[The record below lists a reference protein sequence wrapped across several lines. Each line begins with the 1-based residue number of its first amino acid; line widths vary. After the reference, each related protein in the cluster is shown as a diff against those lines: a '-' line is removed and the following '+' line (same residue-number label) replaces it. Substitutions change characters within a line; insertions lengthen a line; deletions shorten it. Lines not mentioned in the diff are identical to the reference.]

1 MWGVT
6 SPATVQSDTRRLLV
20 RARVGVAVGLLFL
33 AGPASD
39 LARSSLAGWRIAT
52 ISVAFAAFVVLYL
65 LLLPPVRVIL
75 CVWSRLAAAALV
87 ALVLLATA
95 TLALGAPGS
104 FVSLYV
110 YVVAV
115 AGMMLPPIA
124 AGGVIALTA
133 AGVGVGMTEAGSSSS
148 NTFSIVL
155 TILAVGLMMAAFG
168 RQIRLNNALRE
179 AREELAG
186 MAVAEERLRIARD
199 LHDLLGHSLSIVAL
213 KSDLASRLVERDP
226 KRAAAELADVQAVTR
241 RALAEVREAVQGYR
255 QLALADAVEG
265 ARTALEAAGIA
276 YRFEADAAG
285 LPAEVESTLA
295 WAVREG
301 TTNVVRHSGASLCEI
316 HVRSDG
322 DSAEVQVR
330 DDGAAPSTED
340 DGGGSGLR
348 GLTERAERIRGSLV
362 AGRGPDGGFLLRLVV
377 PLEAS

>member
-1 MWGVT
+1 MS
-6 SPATVQSDTRRLLV
+6 SPANVQSDTRRLLV
-20 RARVGVAVGLLFL
+20 RARVGVAIGLLFL
-33 AGPASD
+33 AGPVSD
-39 LARSSLAGWRIAT
+39 LARSSLAGWRVAA
-52 ISVAFAAFVVLYL
+52 ISVAFVAFVVIYL
-65 LLLPPVRVIL
+65 LLLPPVRVVL
-75 CVWSRLAAAALV
+75 CVWSRIAAAALA
-87 ALVLLATA
+87 ALVLLASS

-115 AGMMLPPIA
+115 AGMMLPPPA
-124 AGGVIALTA
+124 ALGAIALTA
-133 AGVGVGMTEAGSSSS
+133 SGVGIGMAETGSTSSS
-148 NTFSIVL
+148 TVSIVL
-155 TILAVGLMMAAFG
+155 TIVAVGLMMAAFG
-168 RQIRLNNALRE
+168 RQIRLNNELRE

-213 KSDLASRLVERDP
+213 KSDLAARLVERDP

-255 QLALADAVEG
+255 QLALVDAVEG

-276 YRFEADAAG
+276 YRLDTDAAG

-316 HVRSDG
+316 HVRADG
-322 DSAEVQVR
+322 DRAEVEVR
-330 DDGAAPSTED
+330 DDGTAPAAE

-348 GLTERAERIRGSLV
+348 GLAERAERIRGSLV
-362 AGRGPDGGFLLRLVV
+362 AGPGPDGGFLLRLVV